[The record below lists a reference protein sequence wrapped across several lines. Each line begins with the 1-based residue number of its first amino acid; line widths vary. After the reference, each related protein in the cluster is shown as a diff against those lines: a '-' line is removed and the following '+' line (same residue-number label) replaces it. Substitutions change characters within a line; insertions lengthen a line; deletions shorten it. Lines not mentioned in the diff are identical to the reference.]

1 MAKDGSNLRWNIT
14 GADGVPQFAK
24 RIQVDDAAG
33 FFTKGLVIEPGTRGL
48 IVEDGVFR
56 GEVPPGSYELKSFAE
71 QLEVWSRKQATVILT
86 RMEDLRL
93 SETFPDPGRDKGDPG
108 FPTTENLFVEVKV
121 ELTVQVADVPGFL
134 HNYMGAR
141 DVITVDQLREDLR
154 PLIYRAFWS
163 AIGRLSIRDLG
174 GPDVVNDLTGSVNE
188 SLRPSL
194 DRYGLHF
201 VEIQTVSIRHEK
213 FDEQRKRQGEIW
225 LHGEGLQNQQGLDAL
240 YAEEE
245 LQRIRNVERDN
256 ELELLAYEVESDKGA
271 SVIASKKRRIAI
283 LNEIRDATQQGQMDR
298 LESRDEMKRFL
309 LDRDTAKVLRQ
320 EEWDEVVEAHSH
332 NKADRALARQQTLA
346 TLDLM
351 RSQEISE
358 LKAEIKHKLQLDELD
373 HRCEIA
379 RRTKSTGNEEHEL
392 RLQELRQRATQ
403 DHEDQTSKLKLQWEK
418 ARFGNEQKRD
428 DSWKK
433 EAHEIEVQRMHYDF
447 EQERNDA
454 EFLRETQKKDNKLD
468 RTIRHSDAQLDRL
481 QRIQDM
487 NAELDSQQTELDIKR
502 KNEQHTRDQERRVAQ
517 SGMST
522 EALVVDADVENAE
535 LLVDL
540 KKHEATADSDKVQA
554 DAGRNEEMHER
565 LLETQKESQ
574 EAIRDV
580 SQKVIDSLI
589 EANRPP
595 AAAPATPAGP
605 AASAPA
611 ACTWHVS
618 INGQPHSE
626 PVSLATLQEWARTGQ
641 LPPDADLWD
650 PSQGSQWTKA
660 TQVKDLAGHFPP
672 PPPPQ

>member
-14 GADGVPQFAK
+14 GADGEPQFAR

-71 QLEVWSRKQATVILT
+71 QLEFWSRKQATVILT

-93 SETFPDPGRDKGDPG
+93 SETFPDTGRDKGDPG
-108 FPTTENLFVEVKV
+108 FPTTENLFVEVKL

-141 DVITVDQLREDLR
+141 DVITVDQLRDDLR
-154 PLIYRAFWS
+154 PLIHRAFWS

-174 GPDVVNDLTGSVNE
+174 GPDVVDDLTGSVNE

-225 LHGEGLQNQQGLDAL
+225 LHGEGLQDQQGLDSL

-245 LQRIRNVERDN
+245 LQRIRNLERDN
-256 ELELLAYEVESDKGA
+256 ELELLAYEVESDKGV

-298 LESRDEMKRFL
+298 LASRDEMKRFL

-320 EEWDEVVEAHSH
+320 EEWDEVVEAYSQ
-332 NKADRALARQQTLA
+332 NKEDRALARQQTLD

-358 LKAEIKHKLQLDELD
+358 LKAEIKYKLQLDELD
-373 HRCEIA
+373 HRCKIA
-379 RRTKSTGNEEHEL
+379 SRTKSTSNEEHEL
-392 RLQELRQRATQ
+392 SLQELRQRATR

-418 ARFGNEQKRD
+418 ARFGNQQKRD
-428 DSWKK
+428 DSWKEEVHK
-433 EAHEIEVQRMHYDF
+433 IEVQRMHFDF
-447 EQERNDA
+447 EQK
-454 EFLRETQKKDNKLD
+454 REDHKLD
-468 RTIRHSDAQLDRL
+468 RKIRRRDAQLDGL
-481 QRIQDM
+481 QRVQDM
-487 NAELDSQQTELDIKR
+487 NAELDSQQAELDIKR
-502 KNEQHTRDQERRVAQ
+502 QNEQHTRDQERRVTQ
-517 SGMST
+517 DGMST

-595 AAAPATPAGP
+595 AAAPATPPGP

-660 TQVKDLAGHFPP
+660 AQVKDLAGHFPP

>member
-14 GADGVPQFAK
+14 GADGEPQFAR

-71 QLEVWSRKQATVILT
+71 QLEFWSRKQTTVILT

-108 FPTTENLFVEVKV
+108 FPTTENLFVEVKL
-121 ELTVQVADVPGFL
+121 ELTVQVADVPDFL

-141 DVITVDQLREDLR
+141 DVITVDQLRNDLR
-154 PLIYRAFWS
+154 PLIHRAFWS

-174 GPDVVNDLTGSVNE
+174 GPDVVDDLTGSVNE

-225 LHGEGLQNQQGLDAL
+225 LHGEGLQDQQGLDSL

-256 ELELLAYEVESDKGA
+256 ELELLAYEVESDKGV

-320 EEWDEVVEAHSH
+320 EEWDEVVEAYSQ
-332 NKADRALARQQTLA
+332 NKEDRALARQQTLD

-358 LKAEIKHKLQLDELD
+358 LKAEIEHKLQLDELD

-379 RRTKSTGNEEHEL
+379 SRTKSTSNEEHEL
-392 RLQELRQRATQ
+392 NLQELRQRATR

-418 ARFGNEQKRD
+418 ARFGNQQNRD
-428 DSWKK
+428 DSWKEEVHK
-433 EAHEIEVQRMHYDF
+433 IEVQRMHYDF
-447 EQERNDA
+447 EQER
-454 EFLRETQKKDNKLD
+454 KDDKLD
-468 RTIRHSDAQLDRL
+468 RKIRRRDARLDGL
-481 QRIQDM
+481 QRVQDM
-487 NAELDSQQTELDIKR
+487 NAELDSQQAELDSKR
-502 KNEQHTRDQERRVAQ
+502 KNEQHTRDQERRVTQ
-517 SGMST
+517 GGMST

-595 AAAPATPAGP
+595 AAAPATPPGP

-660 TQVKDLAGHFPP
+660 AQVKDLAGHFPP

>member
-14 GADGVPQFAK
+14 GADGEPQFAR

-48 IVEDGVFR
+48 IVEDGVFL
-56 GEVPPGSYELKSFAE
+56 GEVPPGAYELKSFAE
-71 QLEVWSRKQATVILT
+71 RLELWSRKQATVILT

-108 FPTTENLFVEVKV
+108 FPTKENLFVEVKL

-134 HNYMGAR
+134 HNYMGAQ
-141 DVITVDQLREDLR
+141 DVITVDQLRDDLR
-154 PLIYRAFWS
+154 PLIHRALWS

-174 GPDVVNDLTGSVNE
+174 GPDVVDDLTGSVDE
-188 SLRPSL
+188 SLRASL

-201 VEIQTVSIRHEK
+201 VEIQTISIRHEK

-225 LHGEGLQNQQGLDAL
+225 LHGEGLQDQQGLDAL

-245 LQRIRNVERDN
+245 LQRIRNVEGAN
-256 ELELLAYEVESDKGA
+256 ELEVLAYEVESDKGV

-298 LESRDEMKRFL
+298 LTSRDEMKRFL

-320 EEWDEVVEAHSH
+320 EEWDEVVEACSQ
-332 NKADRALARQQTLA
+332 NKEDRALARKQTLD

-351 RSQEISE
+351 RSQEIFE
-358 LKAEIKHKLQLDELD
+358 LKAELQHKRQLDELD

-379 RRTKSTGNEEHEL
+379 HRTKSTSNEDHEL
-392 RLQELRQRATQ
+392 RLQELRQRATR
-403 DHEDQTSKLKLQWEK
+403 DHEEQTSELKLEWEK
-418 ARFGNEQKRD
+418 IRFGNQQKRD
-428 DSWKK
+428 DSWIQ
-433 EAHEIEVQRMHYDF
+433 EVHEIEVQKIHYDF
-447 EQERNDA
+447 EQKREDDK
-454 EFLRETQKKDNKLD
+454 FLRKSREKDDTLD
-468 RTIRHSDAQLDRL
+468 RRIRLSDAQLDRL
-481 QRIQDM
+481 QRVRDM
-487 NAELDSQQTELDIKR
+487 NAERDSQHAELDSKQQ
-502 KNEQHTRDQERRVAQ
+502 NEQHIRDQERRVTQ
-517 SGMST
+517 DGMST

-535 LLVDL
+535 LLVNL

-574 EAIRDV
+574 QAIRDV

-595 AAAPATPAGP
+595 AAAPATPPGP

>member
-56 GEVPPGSYELKSFAE
+56 GEVPPGAYELKSFAE
-71 QLEVWSRKQATVILT
+71 RLELWSRKQATVILT

-93 SETFPDPGRDKGDPG
+93 SETFPDPGGDPG
-108 FPTTENLFVEVKV
+108 DAGFPTKENLFVEVKL
-121 ELTVQVADVPGFL
+121 ELTVQVADVLGFL
-134 HNYMGAR
+134 HNYMGAQ
-141 DVITVDQLREDLR
+141 DVITVDQLRDDLR
-154 PLIYRAFWS
+154 PLIHRALWS

-174 GPDVVNDLTGSVNE
+174 GPDVVDDLTGSVDE
-188 SLRPSL
+188 SLRASL

-225 LHGEGLQNQQGLDAL
+225 LHGEGLQDQQGLDAL

-256 ELELLAYEVESDKGA
+256 ELEVLAYEVESDKGV

-298 LESRDEMKRFL
+298 LTSRDEMKRFL
-309 LDRDTAKVLRQ
+309 LDRDKAKVLRE
-320 EEWDEVVEAHSH
+320 EEWDEVAEAYSQ
-332 NKADRALARQQTLA
+332 NKEDRALARQQTLD

-351 RSQEISE
+351 RSQEIFE
-358 LKAEIKHKLQLDELD
+358 LKAELQHKRHLDELD

-379 RRTKSTGNEEHEL
+379 RRTKSTSNEEHEL
-392 RLQELRQRATQ
+392 DLQELRQRATR
-403 DHEDQTSKLKLQWEK
+403 DHEEQTSKLKSHWEK
-418 ARFGNEQKRD
+418 IRFGNQQTRD
-428 DSWKK
+428 ESWKK
-433 EAHEIEVQRMHYDF
+433 EVHEIEVQKMHYDF
-447 EQERNDA
+447 GQKRKDD
-454 EFLRETQKKDNKLD
+454 EFLRDRRQKDDELD
-468 RTIRHSDAQLDRL
+468 RKIRHREAQLDAL
-481 QRIQDM
+481 QRVQGM
-487 NAELDSQQTELDIKR
+487 NAERDSQHAELDSKQQ
-502 KNEQHTRDQERRVAQ
+502 NEQHIRDQERRVTQ
-517 SGMST
+517 DGMST
-522 EALVVDADVENAE
+522 EALVVDATVENAE
-535 LLVDL
+535 LLVNL

-595 AAAPATPAGP
+595 AAAPATPPGP
-605 AASAPA
+605 ATSAPA